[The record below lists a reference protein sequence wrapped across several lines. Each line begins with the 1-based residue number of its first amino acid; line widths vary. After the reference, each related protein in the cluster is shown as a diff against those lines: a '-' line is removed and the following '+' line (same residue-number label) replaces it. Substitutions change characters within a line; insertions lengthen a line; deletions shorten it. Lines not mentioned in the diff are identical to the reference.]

1 MLEFQNWPDLY
12 FTLNQILIHVP
23 VLFQLG
29 SILLIKSFSLQS
41 AEAISM
47 IFHARF

>member
-12 FTLNQILIHVP
+12 FTLNQILIHVL

-29 SILLIKSFSLQS
+29 SILSSSNRLQQ
-41 AEAISM
+41 
-47 IFHARF
+47 HLGL